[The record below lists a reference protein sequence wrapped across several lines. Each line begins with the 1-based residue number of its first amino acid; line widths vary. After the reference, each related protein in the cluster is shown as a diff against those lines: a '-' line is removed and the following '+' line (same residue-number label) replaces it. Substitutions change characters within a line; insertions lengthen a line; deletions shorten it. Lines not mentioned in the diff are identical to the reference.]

1 MDSQHV
7 LETIWKPSAAP
18 IASSSSGMVARQLL
32 RGRTASLRDFDDPNT
47 EQSGQGLDKGSRLL
61 DWFKIY
67 RRPPIFGRKDNRLR
81 FSVDFSSIG
90 SALQDQP
97 LSQRSAADLS
107 APIKRPCWKNLR
119 SFLWMNCERA
129 TMPMSRL
136 DALSEHM
143 KRSTWI
149 VEVACHP

>member
-1 MDSQHV
+1 MFSPTFC
-7 LETIWKPSAAP
+7 LETICHLPQLLP
-18 IASSSSGMVARQLL
+18 LSSSGMVARQLL
-32 RGRTASLRDFDDPNT
+32 QGRAASLRDFDDQANT
-47 EQSGQGLDKGSRLL
+47 EQSGQGLGVVGLV
-61 DWFKIY
+61 
-67 RRPPIFGRKDNRLR
+67 PDNPRYLVGKTTVFCR

-97 LSQRSAADLS
+97 LSQRSADLS
-107 APIKRPCWKNLR
+107 TAIRPCWKKLR
-119 SFLWMNCERA
+119 SFLWMNCERT